1 MTIGKKR
8 LSFYRKENSFF
19 LNETHPHLE
28 CPLQADASADPGAV
42 GHGAR
47 TPVAA
52 ALRDNTS
59 RKTTMTYTAGSRPAP
74 DTLKTSLPLVAAA
87 LTSLSQTIDAEF
99 RRRRAERDLSLL
111 DDRALRDIG
120 LVRRE
125 IGYAARN
132 DIER

>member
-1 MTIGKKR
+1 
-8 LSFYRKENSFF
+8 
-19 LNETHPHLE
+19 
-28 CPLQADASADPGAV
+28 
-42 GHGAR
+42 
-47 TPVAA
+47 
-52 ALRDNTS
+52 
-59 RKTTMTYTAGSRPAP
+59 MTYTAGSRPAP
-74 DTLKTSLPLVAAA
+74 DTLKTSLSLIAAA